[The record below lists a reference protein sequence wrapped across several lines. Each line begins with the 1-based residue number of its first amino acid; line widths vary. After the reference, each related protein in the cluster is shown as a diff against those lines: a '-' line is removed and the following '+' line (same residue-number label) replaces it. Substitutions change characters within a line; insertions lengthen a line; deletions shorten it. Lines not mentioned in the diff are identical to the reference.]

1 MVRGKFQMVWI
12 FRNTQISK
20 ISNKPL
26 DTRHY
31 LVLLVEENLP
41 VKKRESKKWVS
52 DLKKSQIL
60 QPNINKSPCF
70 EMDPYCVILLKPL
83 LFLQQKII
91 FSTSTIPRNP
101 WGTPEGNMTQ
111 TFSPQHQTF
120 SPIFHSHWQILV
132 LIGWRTTAVAHGG
145 RNVTMLSASY
155 FWIEKN
161 IYLNSF
167 QRSFYEQEGEK
178 RLNMHLT
185 EWCKKGPLMFSSTFL
200 QMSSKLIC
208 LYHFQTRK

>member
-1 MVRGKFQMVWI
+1 MSNRLKKVKFFNRI
-12 FRNTQISK
+12 LI
-20 ISNKPL
+20 
-26 DTRHY
+26 
-31 LVLLVEENLP
+31 NLP
-41 VKKRESKKWVS
+41 VLKW
-52 DLKKSQIL
+52 IL
-60 QPNINKSPCF
+60 IVLSYSNHSFSFNRR
-70 EMDPYCVILLKPL
+70 
-83 LFLQQKII
+83 LFFPPAQSLA
-91 FSTSTIPRNP
+91 
-101 WGTPEGNMTQ
+101 TPEGHQ
-111 TFSPQHQTF
+111 KVIWLKLFSPQHQTF
-120 SPIFHSHWQILV
+120 SPISHSHWQILV

-185 EWCKKGPLMFSSTFL
+185 EWCKKGPLMSSSSFL

>member
-60 QPNINKSPCF
+60 QPNINKSPYF

-111 TFSPQHQTF
+111 TFFPAASNFLSHLPLPLTDISSNWMTNDCSCPRGTKCHDAF
-120 SPIFHSHWQILV
+120 SKLFLNWKKYIFEFFSTLV
-132 LIGWRTTAVAHGG
+132 LRARRGKAFEHAPDGV
-145 RNVTMLSASY
+145 MQ
-155 FWIEKN
+155 E
-161 IYLNSF
+161 
-167 QRSFYEQEGEK
+167 RSFDV
-178 RLNMHLT
+178 
-185 EWCKKGPLMFSSTFL
+185 L
-200 QMSSKLIC
+200 Q
-208 LYHFQTRK
+208 